1 MCRCWFPPGRIAL
14 TGEVEMKIQKLTR
27 EGFATFG
34 DVITKEGAHHYS
46 INNGTTERFH
56 DLARIDVTDADGKP
70 LVSLF
75 QGQPRQFPLEV
86 TIMEQHPLG
95 SQAFIPLSKNP
106 YLVLVAPRGEFNPR
120 GLCAFLAQAGQGVNY
135 AKGVWHHA
143 LVALNEVSEFIVID
157 RGGAGSNCE
166 EVRLEEPVIISE
178 TDLYAAGV
186 CSPPRE

>member
-1 MCRCWFPPGRIAL
+1 
-14 TGEVEMKIQKLTR
+14 MKIEKLTR
-27 EGFATFG
+27 EAFAAFG

-46 INNGTTERFH
+46 INEGTTERYY
-56 DLARIDVTDADGKP
+56 DLAQIDVADSHGKP
-70 LVSLF
+70 LLSLME
-75 QGQPRQFPLEV
+75 GQPRQFPLKVSTVER
-86 TIMEQHPLG
+86 HPLG

-106 YLVLVAPRGEFNPR
+106 YLVLVAPRGEFDAR

-166 EVRLEEPVIISE
+166 EVRLGQPAIISE
-178 TDLYAAGV
+178 TDLYAVRDCLPLA
-186 CSPPRE
+186 E

>member
-1 MCRCWFPPGRIAL
+1 
-14 TGEVEMKIQKLTR
+14 MKIQKLTR
-27 EGFATFG
+27 EAFAAFG
-34 DVITKEGAHHYS
+34 DLITKEGAHHYP
-46 INNGTTERFH
+46 INDGTTERFH
-56 DLARIDVTDADGKP
+56 DLAQIDVTDAHGKP

-75 QGQPRQFPLEV
+75 QGQPRRLPLEV
-86 TIMEQHPLG
+86 TIMERHPLG

-106 YLVLVAPRGEFNPR
+106 YLVLVAPRGEFDAR

-166 EVRLEEPVIISE
+166 EVRLGQPVTISE
-178 TDLYAAGV
+178 TDLYAVRDCLPLA
-186 CSPPRE
+186 E

>member
-1 MCRCWFPPGRIAL
+1 
-14 TGEVEMKIQKLTR
+14 MKIRKLTR

-34 DVITKEGAHHYS
+34 DVITKEGARHYP

-56 DLARIDVTDADGKP
+56 DLAQIDVADADGKP

-75 QGQPRQFPLEV
+75 QGQPRQLPLEV
-86 TIMEQHPLG
+86 TIMERHPLG

-120 GLCAFLAQAGQGVNY
+120 GLCAFLAHAGQGVNY

-166 EVRLEEPVIISE
+166 EVHLGEPVTISE
-178 TDLYAAGV
+178 TDLNAV
-186 CSPPRE
+186 RDCPPLAE